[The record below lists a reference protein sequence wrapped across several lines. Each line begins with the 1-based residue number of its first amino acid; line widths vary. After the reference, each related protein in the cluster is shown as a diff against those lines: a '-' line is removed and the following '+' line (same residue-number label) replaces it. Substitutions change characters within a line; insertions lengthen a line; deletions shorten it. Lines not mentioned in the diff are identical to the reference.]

1 MAKCQFAMHT
11 GPYVGTQKHCCV
23 HIFTQNN
30 EIKTMKLSA
39 EKRKEEEV
47 VAAAA
52 ASTAALI

>member
-1 MAKCQFAMHT
+1 MHT

-52 ASTAALI
+52 STAALI